1 MQGNPTQVSHRWAP
15 KTCHWNSLPSLAGNR
30 LSSYSSK
37 DISGACGMI
46 LYNKNIKLWYY
57 STSPAYKVPI
67 TTVETQTQRTDLWT
81 VWEAEEGWTERVS
94 WGQTHHRG
102 QSSQPL
108 GIWCRTRGQ
117 PSARD
122 LRRRWAAVGD
132 GREAQGGREVFI
144 PVADPG
150 WWQKPT
156 QFCKA
161 IIFKLKKKIKKKESH
176 VEIWPKKQKE
186 NRKIKKKPGAM
197 GAD

>member
-1 MQGNPTQVSHRWAP
+1 MQDRPDQVSFLRTYNVLRRNFREKGVVIHLWQLPTQWNPTQVSHRWAP

-108 GIWCRTRGQ
+108 GIWCRTRRAAQCSG
-117 PSARD
+117 PPT
-122 LRRRWAAVGD
+122 AVGC
-132 GREAQGGREVFI
+132 GGRWEGGSRRKGSVYTC
-144 PVADPG
+144 G
-150 WWQKPT
+150 WSRLMAET
-156 QFCKA
+156 NT
-161 IIFKLKKKIKKKESH
+161 IL
-176 VEIWPKKQKE
+176 
-186 NRKIKKKPGAM
+186 
-197 GAD
+197 